1 MSDKMESKMENKMTK
16 LDTNVVR
23 QLTEL
28 NGLVNDLV
36 FDKALL
42 STCESVPFVRFLNP
56 ADSFDSQV
64 KKDDYDVLSDEAYA
78 EMVAV
83 VDEER
88 AAFQKAFGDCS
99 SCFVNYV
106 STLYNLRKSL
116 LDVHKQVSNLL
127 RVQEFTQAVAA
138 LEEERTTLL
147 KPYDFALKESVFHS
161 LV

>member
-1 MSDKMESKMENKMTK
+1 MSDKMENKMENKMTK

-28 NGLVNDLV
+28 NGLMNDLV

-56 ADSFDSQV
+56 ANRFDSQV
-64 KKDDYDVLSDEAYA
+64 KKDDYDVLSDEAYD

-83 VDEER
+83 VDEEC
-88 AAFQKAFGDCS
+88 AAFQKAFGDCG
-99 SCFVNYV
+99 SCYVNYV
-106 STLYNLRKSL
+106 STLYELRKSL
-116 LDVHKQVSNLL
+116 LDLHKQVSCLL
-127 RVQEFTQAVAA
+127 RLQEFARAVDV
-138 LEEERTTLL
+138 LEEKRKTLL
-147 KPYDFALKESVFHS
+147 KPYDFALKESVFRS

>member
-1 MSDKMESKMENKMTK
+1 MTDKMENKTENKMKK
-16 LDTNVVR
+16 LDADVIQ
-23 QLTEL
+23 QLEVL
-28 NGLVNDLV
+28 NGLLDDLM
-36 FDKALL
+36 FNKSLL
-42 STCESVPFVRFLNP
+42 LACESMPFVRFLNP
-56 ADSFDSQV
+56 ADSFASQV
-64 KKDDYDVLSDEAYA
+64 ENDDYDVLSDEAYA

-106 STLYNLRKSL
+106 STLYKLRKSL

-127 RVQEFTQAVAA
+127 RVQEFTQAVDA